1 MNGLINFL
9 SLVYNNWTSIIV
21 CIFLI
26 IGIVVKAA
34 NFIQKTDQEK
44 LDIARTQI
52 RETILRLVSKAEADY
67 PDWNKAGKIKR
78 AQVIKEIFET
88 YPILSKVVNQED
100 VIEWIDIQIDN
111 ALVELNKVIESQS
124 DNS

>member
-26 IGIVVKAA
+26 AGILVKAR
-34 NFIQKTDQEK
+34 NFMLKTDQEK
-44 LDIARTQI
+44 LEIARAQI
-52 RETILRLVSKAEADY
+52 KEIILRLVSKAETDY
-67 PDWNKAGKIKR
+67 PNWNKAGKIKR

-100 VIEWIDIQIDN
+100 VVEWIDIQIDN
-111 ALVELNKVIESQS
+111 ALVELNKVIENQS